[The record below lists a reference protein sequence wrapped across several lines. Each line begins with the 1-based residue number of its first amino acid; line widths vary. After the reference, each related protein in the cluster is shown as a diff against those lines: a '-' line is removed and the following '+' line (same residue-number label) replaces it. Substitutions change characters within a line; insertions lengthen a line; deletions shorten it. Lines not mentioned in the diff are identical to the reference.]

1 MQSRSTLSGFEL
13 IEMHNGPAGY
23 QSKKAKGALPAQ
35 VVQPAQ
41 ASWLR
46 EQLRQTLLSS
56 AQFLKGLPEQAWLP
70 TTCLQELAVT
80 CSQSQHTS
88 EMQTMRQV

>member
-1 MQSRSTLSGFEL
+1 MHSRDTSSGFQL
-13 IEMHNGPAGY
+13 VMMHNGPAGC
-23 QSKKAKGALPAQ
+23 QSEKVRGALPAQ
-35 VVQPAQ
+35 VVRPAQ

-56 AQFLKGLPEQAWLP
+56 AQFLRGLPEQAWLP
-70 TTCLQELAVT
+70 TTCLQELVVT

-88 EMQTMRQV
+88 EMQSIP

>member
-1 MQSRSTLSGFEL
+1 MHSRDKSSGFQL
-13 IEMHNGPAGY
+13 VEMHNGPAGC
-23 QSKKAKGALPAQ
+23 QSKKVSGALPAQ

-56 AQFLKGLPEQAWLP
+56 AQFLRGLPEQAWLP
-70 TTCLQELAVT
+70 TTCLQELGVT
-80 CSQSQHTS
+80 CSQDQPRL
-88 EMQTMRQV
+88 EMRSVQ